1 MMRCHAHM
9 RHPDAIHLFR
19 LPLAP
24 ELLRYRDRLLGETRS
39 SFLNQRPAADTGHQ
53 MAIKKAR
60 EPSPLWVWL
69 AFGLLAFGAIA
80 YVTVVSIIEYLM
92 AAAT

>member
-1 MMRCHAHM
+1 
-9 RHPDAIHLFR
+9 
-19 LPLAP
+19 
-24 ELLRYRDRLLGETRS
+24 
-39 SFLNQRPAADTGHQ
+39 

-69 AFGLLAFGAIA
+69 AFALLAFGAIA
-80 YVTVVSIIEYLM
+80 YVTVVSIIEYLT

>member
-1 MMRCHAHM
+1 M
-9 RHPDAIHLFR
+9 RHPDAIYLFR

-24 ELLRYRDRLLGETRS
+24 ELLRCRDCLVGEIRS
-39 SFLNQRPAADTGHQ
+39 LFLNQRPAADTGHQ

-69 AFGLLAFGAIA
+69 AFALLAFGAIA
-80 YVTVVSIIEYLM
+80 YVTVVSIIEYLT

>member
-1 MMRCHAHM
+1 
-9 RHPDAIHLFR
+9 
-19 LPLAP
+19 
-24 ELLRYRDRLLGETRS
+24 
-39 SFLNQRPAADTGHQ
+39 

-69 AFGLLAFGAIA
+69 AVALLAFGAIA